1 MTTAVSEILK
11 QVEQLSDDE
20 QFVLVASLTEQLEQ
34 STESAERNDRPP
46 RDVDSVSQTQQ
57 GSEADLP
64 AEPDDGKIPDVFSL
78 NRVPPQ
84 RTYTMRVRYK
94 FVGPGKPKPYP
105 LSDER

>member
-11 QVEQLSDDE
+11 QVERLSDDE

-34 STESAERNDRPP
+34 STESVERNDRSP
-46 RDVDSVSQTQQ
+46 RDVDSV
-57 GSEADLP
+57 SEADLP
-64 AEPDDGKIPDVFSL
+64 AEPDEGKIPDVFSL

-105 LSDER
+105 LGDER